1 MKNYLQPGD
10 KITVPAPATVTS
22 GSGTV
27 LGTLLGVAT
36 HDAAS
41 GASCTFLIEG
51 VVTLPKLTAAVIAV
65 GDRLH
70 WDVDSSPPQ
79 FIKASPAAGD
89 ILNCAVAV
97 AAAGSSAT
105 TVAVKLTPEAGSV
118 AGASGG
124 VDTSIAANTTSINNL
139 NTWAGVLAA
148 KLNLDAGVAD
158 TNYDTD
164 PQT

>member
-41 GASCTFLIEG
+41 GASCTFLVEG
-51 VVTLPKLTAAVIAV
+51 VVSLPKLSTAVIAV

-70 WDVDSSPPQ
+70 WDIDSSPPQ
-79 FIKASPAAGD
+79 VIVASAAAGD
-89 ILNCAVAV
+89 VLNFGVAV
-97 AAAGSSAT
+97 AAAGNGTT
-105 TVAVKLTPEAGSV
+105 TVAVKLTPEAGAV
-118 AGASGG
+118 AGGSG
-124 VDTSIAANTTSINNL
+124 DLATAIANL
-139 NTWAGVLAA
+139 NTWAGILAA
-148 KLNLDAGVAD
+148 KLNADAGVTD
-158 TNYDTD
+158 TNYDTN
-164 PQT
+164 PQA